1 MDDYAGRVLADRYR
15 LPLPPSDEYELTESR
30 AFDTYSGQ
38 EVLIRQVPLPEV
50 VEAEVLDAEG
60 LPDGFTARDGSAR
73 RGGYGAASA
82 RGGTRRPADPVV
94 RRAVEAAQAAAAIP
108 DHPRLDQVFDVFA
121 DGGSLWIVSELVAA
135 RPLAALLA
143 EEPLSPYRAAEVA
156 ADVLTALRVLHS
168 YGWVH
173 RNITARTVLVCD
185 DGRVMLTGLAV
196 GAAEEALCG
205 YDPVPAPDE
214 EPGQGPGQAPAQDPG
229 PGGAAAGAL
238 EPLSPA
244 GPAPGSMDDGH
255 GPSWPP
261 GFTAD
266 SDPDAARRA
275 AIEARAGRL
284 PGGAQGPGPL
294 PPEGARPPALGGPY
308 DGGGT
313 AQQPG
318 AGYGYPGP
326 QGDPGTGYGAG
337 SAPLP
342 PQLDAGHGATSGPA
356 AQGADGVYG
365 PGAGHGA
372 GSAPVPQP
380 GAAYGGHPAPG
391 APPAPHSPPAP
402 QGLPAPHGAPGAYGA
417 SDGSGYGGAPL
428 PPAAPD
434 GSEGATQFLP
444 PVAAGGADEAATQ
457 YIPPVGPGALPPEMP
472 AASAHDPE
480 TTRFLGHRAPQGAPA
495 AGHPDAEATQYLA
508 PVPDQGPA
516 RPYGAPPPGDG
527 NRQPPAEFDNLFRSD
542 DGPAGSTQQMP
553 RPGHGRP
560 PAGPAAHVPPG
571 PSGPSAS
578 GRGGRGG
585 GRSGSRVPLIAAVG
599 VGIVVFGVGAGALM
613 GSGDDDGGD
622 NQTVSATA
630 PAGEETSA
638 SPSVDPVREQAV
650 ELDKLL
656 ADSGD
661 SRNAVIA
668 AVGDVKACRDL
679 GRAAQSLRDAAE
691 QRNQLVTDLSALS
704 VDRLPDH
711 EALTTALTKA
721 WKASAS
727 ADDHYAAWADQVA
740 GSKGK
745 FCKKGQARTTAQ
757 TQAGNRA
764 SGTATT
770 EKAKAAKLWN
780 AIAREYGLT
789 ERRPTQL

>member
-1 MDDYAGRVLADRYR
+1 MTQSGQGEEPSARIAREGIVL
-15 LPLPPSDEYELTESR
+15 PSDGGEPLLPGMTAGPVAPGGGADGR
-30 AFDTYSGQ
+30 GSGG
-38 EVLIRQVPLPEV
+38 EFP
-50 VEAEVLDAEG
+50 
-60 LPDGFTARDGSAR
+60 
-73 RGGYGAASA
+73 ASA
-82 RGGTRRPADPVV
+82 PPGGQTWDTPWG
-94 RRAVEAAQAAAAIP
+94 P
-108 DHPRLDQVFDVFA
+108 DQ
-121 DGGSLWIVSELVAA
+121 
-135 RPLAALLA
+135 
-143 EEPLSPYRAAEVA
+143 
-156 ADVLTALRVLHS
+156 
-168 YGWVH
+168 
-173 RNITARTVLVCD
+173 
-185 DGRVMLTGLAV
+185 
-196 GAAEEALCG
+196 
-205 YDPVPAPDE
+205 
-214 EPGQGPGQAPAQDPG
+214 QAPAPPPGQDWR
-229 PGGAAAGAL
+229 
-238 EPLSPA
+238 SPA
-244 GPAPGSMDDGH
+244 DNQWGAPDQASWGAQA
-255 GPSWPP
+255 PS
-261 GFTAD
+261 
-266 SDPDAARRA
+266 
-275 AIEARAGRL
+275 AG
-284 PGGAQGPGPL
+284 GQGPGPL

-571 PSGPSAS
+571 PPGPSAS

-613 GSGDDDGGD
+613 GSGDDDGGGD

-638 SPSVDPVREQAV
+638 SPSADPVREQAV